1 MEFLVSVISLTSA
14 SFIIF
19 VRSFNIMLV
28 KIEYLHSLRFIF
40 VIWLGFAG
48 LSVCAQNLPS
58 GKKIT
63 ENGKTFVLYKVQ
75 QGETLY
81 SLGKR
86 YQVDLQELTAVN
98 PQLTKGLK
106 AGMTIK
112 IPVGG
117 EPIRNSKPEA
127 EQKPERILEHQ
138 VLKKE
143 TLYSISR
150 KYGISIDQLLAFN
163 PGKSKL
169 KKGEI
174 LRIPQWSD
182 PRKKIDAAASSR
194 EAGRSSVV
202 LHPVKE
208 GETLYALSRKYNV
221 TVDDII
227 RSNPFLE
234 TKLPHPGDTL
244 RIVTQRGESEEQKP
258 VAEKSDVALKP
269 GDCDLLPASVREKK
283 KIKVALL
290 IPLMMSENKLLNHEL
305 WGKHE
310 EIGMTPEGLPSDTL
324 RSNTRLAGQM
334 QFHGNSENFIH
345 FYEGALL
352 ALDSL
357 EKAGIRV
364 EMEVWDTEQK
374 PSKVK
379 NFVSSGVLSSADLI
393 IGPVYPNEQKEI
405 VDFAAK
411 QKIPIISPLSPSDEY
426 TRENEYFFQVNPSRD
441 FTSLKTREYIVSS
454 YRNCNIV
461 VLQTSASGNEAENE
475 SAALRKALEKE
486 GDKGSTPIRI
496 CNFRKDGFASLRKM
510 MDKEKKN
517 VLVLPTVNEAEVSVV
532 VSNMKALSAEFDVVV
547 IGNNRFP
554 QFESIDPE
562 HYHYANLEFL
572 TPYWPDLN
580 QQVPRSFIHNFRVH
594 FRTDPNQYSIQG
606 YDVTFFFVKALSDY
620 GDGFVKCLSKEKA
633 SLVQGNYMFRKLAS
647 GGYINN
653 GLSVVQYLPSFE
665 IVRKQVILE

>member
-194 EAGRSSVV
+194 EAGR
-202 LHPVKE
+202 
-208 GETLYALSRKYNV
+208 ARR
-221 TVDDII
+221 D
-227 RSNPFLE
+227 
-234 TKLPHPGDTL
+234 
-244 RIVTQRGESEEQKP
+244 
-258 VAEKSDVALKP
+258 
-269 GDCDLLPASVREKK
+269 
-283 KIKVALL
+283 
-290 IPLMMSENKLLNHEL
+290 
-305 WGKHE
+305 
-310 EIGMTPEGLPSDTL
+310 
-324 RSNTRLAGQM
+324 
-334 QFHGNSENFIH
+334 
-345 FYEGALL
+345 GA
-352 ALDSL
+352 
-357 EKAGIRV
+357 
-364 EMEVWDTEQK
+364 
-374 PSKVK
+374 
-379 NFVSSGVLSSADLI
+379 
-393 IGPVYPNEQKEI
+393 
-405 VDFAAK
+405 
-411 QKIPIISPLSPSDEY
+411 
-426 TRENEYFFQVNPSRD
+426 
-441 FTSLKTREYIVSS
+441 
-454 YRNCNIV
+454 
-461 VLQTSASGNEAENE
+461 
-475 SAALRKALEKE
+475 
-486 GDKGSTPIRI
+486 
-496 CNFRKDGFASLRKM
+496 
-510 MDKEKKN
+510 
-517 VLVLPTVNEAEVSVV
+517 
-532 VSNMKALSAEFDVVV
+532 
-547 IGNNRFP
+547 
-554 QFESIDPE
+554 
-562 HYHYANLEFL
+562 
-572 TPYWPDLN
+572 
-580 QQVPRSFIHNFRVH
+580 
-594 FRTDPNQYSIQG
+594 
-606 YDVTFFFVKALSDY
+606 
-620 GDGFVKCLSKEKA
+620 
-633 SLVQGNYMFRKLAS
+633 
-647 GGYINN
+647 
-653 GLSVVQYLPSFE
+653 
-665 IVRKQVILE
+665 